1 MDSESIYALIPTEE
15 IIPPKDPM
23 HRSKHDGKVDPKSF
37 PMGMPKREKGTFG
50 PPNGQSASH
59 PSDVLK
65 KHSGEPVLP
74 DPTAPSNPKTKVKAL
89 VPKKDEK
96 PVMGLVSSKNFVTA
110 NAVETILATAKK
122 GPPEPA
128 RAVHKPDFGKVP
140 TYLKTVKSKIQYEK
154 ATIDEFNQ
162 RMARQAQQSSQSVR
176 KMQDEERQELIG
188 ALKAKWQ
195 QINEQYQK
203 MTFTLDTPAK
213 RARKEKYEEQL
224 VQIEKDIET
233 LSRRV
238 VMIADED

>member
-23 HRSKHDGKVDPKSF
+23 HRSQHDGKVDPKSF
-37 PMGMPKREKGTFG
+37 PMGVPKREKGTF
-50 PPNGQSASH
+50 A
-59 PSDVLK
+59 
-65 KHSGEPVLP
+65 
-74 DPTAPSNPKTKVKAL
+74 TAPSNPKAKVKAL